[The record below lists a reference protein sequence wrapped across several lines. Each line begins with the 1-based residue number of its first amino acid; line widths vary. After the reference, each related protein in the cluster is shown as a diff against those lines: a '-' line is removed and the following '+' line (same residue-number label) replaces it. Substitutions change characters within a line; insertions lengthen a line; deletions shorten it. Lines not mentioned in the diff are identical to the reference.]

1 MLQTSLDLG
10 GKGKRKNWAESIKE
24 CLESHGFQ
32 VVLTQGRVN
41 NEVAFLS
48 SIRQKITERFRLEW
62 STKIPDSDIFSTYLI
77 FQLVLRAEKVSQGHH
92 DQKVQTPLLDYGL
105 E

>member
-1 MLQTSLDLG
+1 MLQNSLDLG
-10 GKGKRKNWAESIKE
+10 GKGKRNNWTGNIKE

-62 STKIPDSDIFSTYLI
+62 STKIFDSDRFSTYRILKS
-77 FQLVLRAEKVSQGHH
+77 VLQAAKYLNNITIKKFRH
-92 DQKVQTPLLDYGL
+92 PY
-105 E
+105 

>member
-32 VVLTQGRVN
+32 DVWTQGRVN
-41 NEVAFLS
+41 NKVTFLS
-48 SIRQKITERFRLEW
+48 SIRQKKKKPTTIERVTLEW
-62 STKIPDSDIFSTYLI
+62 STKIPNSDIFSTYLI

-92 DQKVQTPLLDYGL
+92 DQKVQRHPY
-105 E
+105 